1 MVDPERMHD
10 HDHPAAGSRRLVIVL
25 VLNVFVV
32 GAQVSAGVI
41 AGSLG
46 LLADAAHNLA
56 DVAAIGLAI
65 YAARLARRPAT
76 AERSFGWHRST
87 VLAAQANAAGL
98 LVVTGL
104 VAYEAVRRLVHPHT
118 VEGGWVLVVALVAL
132 VINGGSAL
140 ALRRDATTDLN
151 RRAVMLHL
159 MADAGASAVVAI
171 AGAVILLTGHL
182 DRLDPAASLVVSVL
196 IAAQALRL
204 VREASDVL
212 LEGTP
217 RGLDVEQL
225 AGVMSTVP
233 GVEAVHDVHAW
244 SLSSD
249 VRALS
254 AHLVMAG
261 HPTLEEAQAVAG
273 AVKLA
278 IAAPFAIAHAT
289 FELECES
296 CVDPDIDPCAIDG
309 LREV

>member
-1 MVDPERMHD
+1 M
-10 HDHPAAGSRRLVIVL
+10 L
-25 VLNVFVV
+25 VLNVVIV
-32 GAQVSAGVI
+32 GAQVVAGVV

-76 AERSFGWHRST
+76 PERSFGWHRST

-104 VAYEAVRRLVHPHT
+104 VGYEAVRRLVHPHA
-118 VEGGWVLVVALVAL
+118 VEGGWVLLVALVAL
-132 VINGGSAL
+132 AINGGGAL
-140 ALRRDATTDLN
+140 ALRGEGDARDLN

-159 MADAGASAVVAI
+159 VADAAASGVVAV

-182 DRLDPAASLVVSVL
+182 DRLDPIASLVVSVL
-196 IAAQALRL
+196 IAAQAIRL

-212 LEGTP
+212 LEATP
-217 RGLDVEQL
+217 RGLDVERL

-261 HPTLEEAQAVAG
+261 HPTLEEAQAVAV
-273 AVKLA
+273 AVKVA
-278 IAAPFAIAHAT
+278 IAEPFAIAHAT

-296 CVDPDIDPCAIDG
+296 CVEPDIDPCAIDG
-309 LREV
+309 LREA